1 MPDSAV
7 HGDERPIKAAD
18 QAAPQGAVNNTTVV
32 IAIAGSVAG
41 LMLVVSMLI
50 VGKAWR
56 TSKMRRQQESTEGV
70 IIHNIS
76 GFVEVS
82 TSKTESAHLQL
93 LLSLLC

>member
-1 MPDSAV
+1 MPDSVV

-18 QAAPQGAVNNTTVV
+18 QAAPQGAANNTTVV

-56 TSKMRRQQESTEGV
+56 TNKMKRQQEGV

-82 TSKTESAHLQL
+82 TTKTESAHLQL
-93 LLSLLC
+93 LLCPFCAD